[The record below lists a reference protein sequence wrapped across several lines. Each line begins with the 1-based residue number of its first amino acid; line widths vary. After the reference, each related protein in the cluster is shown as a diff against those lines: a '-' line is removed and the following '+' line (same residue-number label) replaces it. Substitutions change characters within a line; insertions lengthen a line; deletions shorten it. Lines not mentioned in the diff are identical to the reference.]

1 MLPFKSEL
9 GFRTARYRARA
20 GQTGRVY
27 ISAKVDYATRTL
39 LALADQGSAMTG
51 SALAEAQQ
59 LPGKFLENN
68 VLPLLRRGGLVVS
81 HRGSEGGFA
90 LARPASRISVA
101 DVIRCV
107 EGPLAEVRG
116 ERPEHTQYQGGAR
129 HLQDVW
135 VAVRAGLRE
144 VLEATT
150 LEDIVTGK
158 LPRPVRRLL
167 DRPGAW
173 QGRPLGPDAG

>member
-1 MLPFKSEL
+1 
-9 GFRTARYRARA
+9 
-20 GQTGRVY
+20 
-27 ISAKVDYATRTL
+27 
-39 LALADQGSAMTG
+39 MTG
-51 SALAEAQQ
+51 KALAESQD
-59 LPGKFLENN
+59 LPAKYLENG

-81 HRGSEGGFA
+81 HRGNEPGFA
-90 LARPASRISVA
+90 LGRPASQISVA

-116 ERPEHTQYQGGAR
+116 ERPEHTAYDGSAE
-129 HLQDVW
+129 HLQEVW

-150 LEDIVTGK
+150 LDHIVTGN

-167 DRPGAW
+167 DQPEAW
-173 QGRPLGPDAG
+173 QGRPLGPQAR

>member
-1 MLPFKSEL
+1 
-9 GFRTARYRARA
+9 
-20 GQTGRVY
+20 VY

-39 LALADQGSAMTG
+39 LTLAEQGTAMTG
-51 SALAEAQQ
+51 AALAEAQD

-81 HRGSEGGFA
+81 HRGSHGGYA
-90 LARPASRISVA
+90 LGRPASKISVA

-116 ERPEHTQYQGGAR
+116 ERPEQTYYQGGAR

-150 LEDIVTGK
+150 MEDIVTGK

-167 DRPGAW
+167 NQPDAW
-173 QGRPLGPDAG
+173 LPRPLGPPQR